1 MISVSWKPP
10 PLRDAADSVEM
21 DVTRKVV
28 VVTTAAPPWR
38 TGTAVNPT
46 LRAAYLSRLG
56 FDVCLLLP
64 WLTNLEAGRAL
75 YSGMVFQTLDE
86 HEKYVREWI
95 REYVPFEYKG
105 HIAFYDAVYESGIE
119 SIIQA
124 PASNL
129 IDAIPASHRDIAI
142 LEEPDHLNWL
152 HEGPSWSDVFGYVVG
167 IVHTNYEYYANKGG
181 TYGLKSR
188 LVPLWDTILRN
199 AYTDI
204 NIHLSK
210 STLKTQ
216 SDACSFVASVHGVR
230 DHFFRSHEDAADRVY
245 FLGKAVWNK
254 GYDLLIELCADLG
267 DAMPR
272 IDAYGSG
279 PDWDEID
286 AAIRSHQAP
295 VTLRD
300 GVEHSPETMASYRTF
315 FNPSKSEVLC
325 TATAEALAMGKY
337 AILPVH
343 ASNEF
348 FYAFSNCLLY
358 ATADELE
365 QAFRRASAE
374 PPKPISEWEARRL
387 SWSEAT
393 KRLVAL
399 LDTSSIRTDGPGRS
413 VVRAGCRGVHRLFLT
428 QPLQSVMRKA
438 MGVTPLS
445 FAEGGASNLIVK
457 SAVVGTVVLLMIMW
471 GYHGTRVSHN
481 GCKARR

>member
-1 MISVSWKPP
+1 MEI
-10 PLRDAADSVEM
+10 LAAESIEMEVE
-21 DVTRKVV
+21 RKVA
-28 VVTTAAPPWR
+28 VVTTAAPPWQ

-46 LRAAYLSRLG
+46 LRAAYLSQLG

-64 WLTNLEAGRAL
+64 WLTNIEAGRAF
-75 YSGMVFQTLDE
+75 YSGMVFPTPDE

-95 REYVPFEYKG
+95 RENVPFEYKG
-105 HIAFYDAVYESGIE
+105 HIAFYDAVYEPAIG

-129 IDAIPASHRDIAI
+129 IDAIPASHRDIAV

-152 HEGPSWSDVFGYVVG
+152 HEGPSWTDVFGYVVG
-167 IVHTNYEYYANKGG
+167 IVHTNYEYYANKTTGVG
-181 TYGLKSR
+181 GLKR
-188 LVPLWDTILRN
+188 RMVPLWDTILRN

-204 NIHLSK
+204 NVHLSN
-210 STLKTQ
+210 STLRTPN
-216 SDACSFVASVHGVR
+216 DAGSLVANVHGVR
-230 DHFFRSHEDAADRVY
+230 DHFFRSHEDDADRIY

-267 DAMPR
+267 DAMPPV
-272 IDAYGSG
+272 DAYGSG
-279 PDWDEID
+279 PHWDDIET
-286 AAIRSHQAP
+286 AIRSHGVP
-295 VTLRD
+295 VTLHD
-300 GVEHSPETMASYRTF
+300 GVEHSPETVASYRTF

-343 ASNEF
+343 PSNEF
-348 FYAFSNCLLY
+348 FYTFSNCLLY

-374 PPKPISEWEARRL
+374 PPKPVSEWEARRL
-387 SWSEAT
+387 SWPEAT
-393 KRLVAL
+393 RRLVAL
-399 LDTSSIRTDGPGRS
+399 LETTSIRTDGPGRS

-428 QPLQSVMRKA
+428 QPLQSVMRKL

-445 FAEGGASNLIVK
+445 STEGGVSSVIVK

-471 GYHGTRVSHN
+471 GYHGARVSHN
-481 GCKARR
+481 RCVARH